1 MRSTIFYVFFFALGL
16 SGCVSQAE
24 YAKNQTLTKLH
35 LVELSILYEN
45 QLVSDDIPHATIQG
59 FPYYIQHGGYSKFRM
74 SGFYV
79 SKLNNTEVKSLYKL
93 EDKGRLPTF
102 YENGVYY
109 GLNASLIPLKMMP
122 GFYDIEVTGAIGA
135 HDQTLIKNAFI
146 EANKNYVIYT
156 EIKNKKWM
164 LSIREYTKDVSFP
177 INEVNH
183 YVIERMVSDEA
194 VFGH

>member
-1 MRSTIFYVFFFALGL
+1 MR
-16 SGCVSQAE
+16 
-24 YAKNQTLTKLH
+24 
-35 LVELSILYEN
+35 
-45 QLVSDDIPHATIQG
+45 
-59 FPYYIQHGGYSKFRM
+59 
-74 SGFYV
+74 
-79 SKLNNTEVKSLYKL
+79 
-93 EDKGRLPTF
+93 
-102 YENGVYY
+102 
-109 GLNASLIPLKMMP
+109 P